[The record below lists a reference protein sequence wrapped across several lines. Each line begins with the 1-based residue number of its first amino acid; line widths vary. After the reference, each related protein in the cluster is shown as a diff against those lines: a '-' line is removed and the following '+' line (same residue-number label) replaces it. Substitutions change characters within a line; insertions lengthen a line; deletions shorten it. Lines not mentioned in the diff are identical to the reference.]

1 MKKLVKKTMPGET
14 DHAVNPVKKTSDL
27 TENVA
32 DLQERIQR
40 LAKQNEILL
49 SLARFRS
56 VKEDLPLELEMITA
70 ASAQMLNTDRC
81 SIWLFDPGKT
91 QITCIDLYNR
101 NLNQHTHGDVLHRK
115 NYPTYFHS
123 IETEPFVDAT
133 DTYADPR
140 TCEFKNDYLK
150 QLGIKSLLD
159 IAIISNGKQ
168 IGLLC
173 NEQIGKVREWSD
185 DDKEIVSMFS
195 EMVAIALEN
204 IEKGKMLAEAREN
217 QNKFERL
224 FDSNPEPAVFLD
236 KDFCVINVNS
246 RFTEVFGWTIE
257 EVAGKHINDVVADP
271 NMLDEA
277 KLLDVAAEK
286 GYLHHDTLRK
296 RKDGSFVPVSI
307 SSAPIYIKGEIVNFF
322 AMYKD
327 ISEQKHLE
335 DINRVVYE
343 ISQAVQSIDN
353 LPELYTKVYKTL
365 TRLIPSNNFYIGL
378 YNPDKNEVTIPY
390 HIDEGIN
397 QQCITTEVY
406 SLLAEEIIN
415 SGKPLL
421 VQKSEIRNLIRRKG
435 IVNAGLL
442 PDIWFGV
449 PLRAK
454 GRVIGLFS
462 FHHFA
467 KADAFSEKQM
477 DLLESIAEALA
488 LAIQYK
494 QHELQVR
501 ESEEHYRLL
510 VENVN
515 DAIVISQRDKFI
527 FFNQQFATM
536 LGYAF
541 GELVMKDYREVYTP
555 RGLEILH
562 ERGKRRECGE
572 YVPSRYETIFR
583 RKDGT
588 NIDVEANVT
597 IIDNQGDKATFAV
610 IRDISDRKRIEQE
623 REKTIQELQ
632 AALNN
637 VRTLKGLIPI
647 CASCK
652 KIRDDSGY
660 WSEVEK
666 YISVHSEADF
676 THGICPDCMKK
687 LYPNYRDKSGPKE

>member
-1 MKKLVKKTMPGET
+1 MTKFVEKTASEESEP
-14 DHAVNPVKKTSDL
+14 PVYPLKKTSDQI
-27 TENVA
+27 ESEA
-32 DLQERIQR
+32 DLQQQIRR
-40 LAKQNEILL
+40 LKIQNEILQ
-49 SLARFRS
+49 SLVRFRPG
-56 VKEDLPLELEMITA
+56 KEDLPLELEMITA
-70 ASAQMLNTDRC
+70 ASAHMLNTDRC
-81 SIWLFDPGKT
+81 SVWLFDAKKT
-91 QITCIDLYNR
+91 QITCIDLYDR
-101 NLNQHTHGDVLHRK
+101 NLNQHIHGDVLYSK
-115 NYPTYFHS
+115 KYPTYFHF

-133 DTYADPR
+133 DTYTDPR

-159 IAIISNGKQ
+159 IAIISNGKR
-168 IGLLC
+168 IGLFS

-185 DDKEIVSMFS
+185 DEKDFISAMAELVAITLENREIV
-195 EMVAIALEN
+195 
-204 IEKGKMLAEAREN
+204 KMLTDAREN

-236 KDFCVINVNS
+236 KNFCIINVNS
-246 RFTEVFGWTIE
+246 RFTEVFGWTTE
-257 EVAGKHINDVVADP
+257 EVVGKQINEVVADTD
-271 NMLDEA
+271 MLGEA
-277 KLLDVAAEK
+277 KLLDIAAEK

-307 SSAPIYIKGEIVNFF
+307 SSAPIYIKGEIINYF

-327 ISEQKHLE
+327 ISEQKHLQ

-343 ISQAVQSIDN
+343 ISQAVQATDN
-353 LPELYTKVYKTL
+353 LPELYQHVYKTL
-365 TRLIPSNNFYIGL
+365 MRLISSNNFYIGL
-378 YNPDKNEVTIPY
+378 YDPEKNEVTIPY
-390 HIDEGIN
+390 HIDEGVN
-397 QQCITTEVY
+397 QQCISDEVY
-406 SLLAEEIIN
+406 SLLAEQIIN
-415 SGKPLL
+415 SGKSLT
-421 VQKSEIRNLIRRKG
+421 VTKSELRNLIQKKK
-435 IVNAGLL
+435 ISNAGLL
-442 PDIWFGV
+442 PDAWFGI
-449 PLRAK
+449 PLRVK
-454 GRVIGLFS
+454 GHIIGLFS
-462 FHHFA
+462 FHHFT
-467 KADAFSEKQM
+467 KADMFSEKQM
-477 DLLESIAEALA
+477 DLLESAAESLA
-488 LAIQYK
+488 IAIQYK

-501 ESEEHYRLL
+501 ESEERYRLL

-515 DAIVISQRDKFI
+515 DAIVISQREKFI

-541 GELVMKDYREVYTP
+541 GELVMKDYREIYTP

-562 ERGKRRECGE
+562 ERSKRRERGE

-583 RKDGT
+583 RKDGSI
-588 NIDVEANVT
+588 IDVEANVT

-647 CASCK
+647 CANCK

-666 YISVHSEADF
+666 YISVHSNVDF

-687 LYPNYRDKSGPKE
+687 LYPNYKDKSGQK